1 MNITTSMNANF
12 FKFNYESMK
21 NMQGTMKTKDIEE
34 FDLFS
39 LNISRI
45 DFSFQSTSFSLAN
58 DLPFMEKISGMIDY
72 KAIGYSGKPIEK
84 LSQNEAQSLV
94 SEDGFFGVKQTASRL
109 SGFVLVGAGDDLEK
123 LKEGRR
129 GIIEGFEEAERIWGN
144 RLFDI
149 SYETL
154 EKALEQIDA
163 KINELG
169 GSVLNELA

>member
-1 MNITTSMNANF
+1 
-12 FKFNYESMK
+12 
-21 NMQGTMKTKDIEE
+21 
-34 FDLFS
+34 
-39 LNISRI
+39 
-45 DFSFQSTSFSLAN
+45 
-58 DLPFMEKISGMIDY
+58 
-72 KAIGYSGKPIEK
+72 
-84 LSQNEAQSLV
+84 QSLV

-109 SGFVLVGAGDDLEK
+109 SGFVLAGAGDDLEK